1 MPRMH
6 TVGYRRWVEA
16 ADGKDGYYEFIQ
28 EDIPFTAEEETER
41 DAEEALDPE
50 RIAAVRAKR
59 DKKTQLRN
67 KLGDDTITDSEIR
80 ELLRLEH
87 GFD

>member
-1 MPRMH
+1 MPRIH

-16 ADGKDGYYEFIQ
+16 ADGKDGYYEFVQ

-50 RIAAVRAKR
+50 RIVDTQAKR
-59 DKKTQLRN
+59 SKTIELRD
-67 KLGDDTITDSEIR
+67 KLGDDTITDLEIR